1 MRSNSR
7 RYLISIPA
15 LTLISG
21 AFSWDGNYR
30 GGDIAAARGSYRGD
44 QPIDLWGGFS
54 GFFYGHIPD
63 YIIPWGAWLLVIHLL
78 CTSVGLILIYK
89 KLQTTSKI
97 SNLLLF
103 SFSYVVLVF
112 SGYLTRDSTMTAF
125 YILGLGL
132 ILNFNNL
139 QKFVNKFLFLSGT
152 LFLILAITFR
162 PWLCFAVLLPL
173 LFLRKYNYKI
183 IIFIILLISSP
194 WSIDKM
200 SYSNANYKKV
210 HPELQVV
217 ILDLATMSCTSNNQ
231 EIRQGGINILNK
243 ISNTNY
249 TNSQICADWRLSTWQ
264 SVGKWEIKPE
274 ELGLNKRP
282 IVVGSISK
290 ISISSN
296 LMNPEYGEIRKFWIK
311 FIAENPDDY
320 LQMKWIQSNQV
331 MLSGDTFGFRYLDS
345 ADSNRYIKRLFFL
358 PYDIVIS
365 LHLMSPFITLIAGF
379 CILLFNLN
387 KFTIR
392 AIISNRYILSS
403 FSFVLGW
410 IILTAVAYIGDNGRY
425 TYLSTFIFYI
435 LLFCGIDNVKTTLNN
450 NKILNLSWVKIE
462 K

>member
-1 MRSNSR
+1 MRLNPR
-7 RYLISIPA
+7 RYLLSIPA

-21 AFSWDGNYR
+21 ALSWDGNYE
-30 GGDIAAARGSYRGD
+30 GGDIAAARASYRGD

-54 GFFYGHIPD
+54 GFFYGHIPNF
-63 YIIPWGAWLLVIHLL
+63 IIPWGAWLLVIHMM
-78 CTSVGLILIYK
+78 CTSVGLILIHR
-89 KLQTTSKI
+89 KLQSTSKT
-97 SNLLLF
+97 SNVLLL
-103 SFSYVVLVF
+103 SFAYVVLVF

-139 QKFVNKFLFLSGT
+139 QKFVNKFLFLSGI

-173 LFLRKYNYKI
+173 LFLWKYNYTI
-183 IIFIILLISSP
+183 IIFVILLISSP
-194 WSIDKM
+194 FSIDKL

-210 HPELQVV
+210 HPELQVI

-243 ISNTNY
+243 FSNTNY

-274 ELGLNKRP
+274 EVGLNKRS
-282 IVVGSISK
+282 VLAGSVSK

-296 LMNPEYGEIRKFWIK
+296 LMNPKYVEIRKSWMK

-331 MLSGDTFGFRYLDS
+331 MLSGDTFGIRHLDS
-345 ADSNRYIKRLFFL
+345 ANSNRYVKRLFFL

-365 LHLMSPFITLIAGF
+365 LHLMSPFITLIVGF
-379 CILLFNLN
+379 FILLFKLN

-392 AIISNRYILSS
+392 ASISNKYILAS
-403 FSFVLGW
+403 FFFVLGW
-410 IILTAVAYIGDNGRY
+410 VILTSVAYIGDNGRY
-425 TYLSTFIFYI
+425 TYLSTFVFYI
-435 LLFCGIDNVKTTLNN
+435 LLLCGINNVKTTLNN
-450 NKILNLSWVKIE
+450 NEIQNLS
-462 K
+462 